1 MGLEGLEG
9 TMHTW
14 CSEMTE
20 LGQWRTG
27 DAISHDIIYTVL
39 DTHIYCMYLFI
50 WKYKYIFL
58 HLKVDFFIRP
68 NSRRCFEIVAKLFFL
83 YELLITAMILWWARK
98 IVISYCKCMKNAI
111 RLCDFN
117 RFVFKHDFPE
127 WHAAQYILQAIKS
140 SIIIK
145 KLVLFD
151 IIS

>member
-9 TMHTW
+9 TMRTW

-20 LGQWRTG
+20 LGRWRTG
-27 DAISHDIIYTVL
+27 DAISHDVIYTVL

-58 HLKVDFFIRP
+58 HIKVDFFIRT

-83 YELLITAMILWWARK
+83 YELLITAMILWRARK

-117 RFVFKHDFPE
+117 RFVSSTFSRNGMLHSIFYRPLN
-127 WHAAQYILQAIKS
+127 QVLSLKS
-140 SIIIK
+140 
-145 KLVLFD
+145 LFCL
-151 IIS
+151 I